1 LKTRKRNRKQN
12 FDYSKNGIY
21 FITSCCKD
29 RVHQF
34 GEIIENRMHLNKYGQ
49 IAHKQI
55 IWLEMKYPYVNL
67 HNFVVMPN
75 HIHILLEIAVGT
87 GRDLSAIHKHHE
99 INHHTVGTGR
109 YFERTGR
116 DYERTGRDYEKTGR
130 DYERTGRDYERT
142 GRDYEKTGRDYERTG
157 RDYEK
162 TGRDYERTGR
172 DYERTGRDY
181 ERTGRDYERTGR
193 DYEKTGRDYERTG
206 RDYERT
212 GRDLSLR
219 VKSVSSL
226 IGAYK
231 TTSSKLIHL
240 AGNEDFIWQRSF
252 HDHMVTNN
260 RNYKNVFNYITENP
274 RRWDR
279 DVFNSLTNPNFK
291 GN

>member
-116 DYERTGRDYEKTGR
+116 DYEKTGR
-130 DYERTGRDYERT
+130 DYER
-142 GRDYEKTGRDYERTG
+142 
-157 RDYEK
+157 
-162 TGRDYERTGR
+162 
-172 DYERTGRDY
+172 
-181 ERTGRDYERTGR
+181 
-193 DYEKTGRDYERTG
+193 TGRDYERTG

>member
-1 LKTRKRNRKQN
+1 
-12 FDYSKNGIY
+12 
-21 FITSCCKD
+21 
-29 RVHQF
+29 
-34 GEIIENRMHLNKYGQ
+34 MHLNKYGQ

-116 DYERTGRDYEKTGR
+116 DYEKTGR

-142 GRDYEKTGRDYERTG
+142 GRDYEKTGRDYE
-157 RDYEK
+157 K
-162 TGRDYERTGR
+162 TGRDYER
-172 DYERTGRDY
+172 
-181 ERTGRDYERTGR
+181 
-193 DYEKTGRDYERTG
+193 TGRDYERTG